1 MKKILCFLAFALI
14 LSACHKE
21 NLYTTAVKPVAGSIP
36 VNDNHPMKDSL
47 QAMVQKH
54 IAYGVPGMQVMVKNA
69 DGWYVVNGGYAK
81 IEDNIPMSD
90 QMSAWIY
97 SISKTY
103 LATIALRLKE
113 KGLLTLDTLAKSYLP
128 ADITNR
134 LPNTDRI
141 TVRQLLNHTS
151 GLRNHT
157 VESNYQLQVLN
168 QPLKEL
174 SVREKLTYIYDK
186 PALFSPGTD
195 FFYTNSGYAL
205 LQLILEKVSGKT
217 YAQLLHD
224 EIIKP
229 LEFKKTFYNLTP
241 QQLID
246 VGAPNYYFERF
257 NNAQL
262 ENVTQWHNTIA
273 HGLEG
278 YGGIVAN
285 GTEVIRFMEALVN
298 GELLNAASL
307 AEMRTWVTGKTSIE
321 PDYGLGLVYW
331 GQYNQQTPTL
341 TYGHEGDCLG
351 GSTQL
356 LYVPANDTYV
366 FISINAGRQVAGAY
380 VGKVSSAASDVCR
393 YVATW
398 RQ

>member
-1 MKKILCFLAFALI
+1 MKNILCFLAFALA
-14 LSACHKE
+14 LSACQKE
-21 NLYTTAVKPVAGSIP
+21 ALYSTVVQPVAGSIP

-47 QAMVQKH
+47 QAMVKKH
-54 IAYGVPGMQVMVKNA
+54 IADGVPGMQVMVKNA

-81 IEDNIPMSD
+81 IEDKTPMSD
-90 QMSAWIY
+90 RMSAWIY

-128 ADITNR
+128 ADITNH

-168 QPLKEL
+168 QPLKQL
-174 SVREKLTYIYDK
+174 SIREKLTYIYDK

-285 GTEVIRFMEALVN
+285 GTEVIRFMEALIN
-298 GELLNAASL
+298 GELVNAASL
-307 AEMRTWVTGKTSIE
+307 TEMRTWVTGKTSIE

-341 TYGHEGDCLG
+341 TYGHEGDGLG

-398 RQ
+398 RP